1 MAGQSVGAAL
11 VAFVLLAAG
20 GGTAAAQ
27 TPRAAAAPGCPSG
40 PVALTFDDGPGV
52 HTPAVLDLLAARG
65 VPATFFPTGGL
76 VDRHPGLVRRAA
88 AEGHVVGNH
97 TYGHENL
104 THLADALIHATVIR
118 TTQAIQRAGVRA
130 APLVRPPYGAT
141 NARVHHAIRALG
153 SVQLLWTVDPQD
165 WRGHSPDTIA
175 AHVLGRLAPGA
186 VVVLHDG
193 SPRTPNTIGA
203 LPRIIDEGRARG
215 FCFGVLDDAGAVVMP
230 APPTPPPPAP
240 KQVAPPQLVEVLSG
254 GDRYATGVAVSR
266 ATWPGLVPAVVL
278 AEGEAWADAVSG
290 SVLAAA
296 VGGPLLLTRGDRLD
310 PGIAEEL
317 RRLAPEI
324 AYLLGPLDPAVED
337 ALWAQ
342 NIEVRRLRG
351 PDRYTTSEMIADAAV
366 GHGADPSTV
375 VVATGDRF
383 PDALAAAPLA
393 AGQRH
398 PILLAR
404 PSEDHTRLTRIVQR
418 LGTARTWVVGGS
430 AALPEVTVLG
440 LPGMERIAGPTR
452 TATAAVLATRAV
464 QLGYASKPLV
474 ASGWSAP
481 DGLTGSGLAA
491 RQRRPILL
499 TGPAELSPDVHAW
512 LRDHR
517 STAVTVLG
525 GPAAVGPGALCQLRT
540 GLDRPDAC

>member
-1 MAGQSVGAAL
+1 MAGQSVAAAL
-11 VAFVLLAAG
+11 VVLVLLAAG
-20 GGTAAAQ
+20 SGTAAAQ
-27 TPRAAAAPGCPSG
+27 GAAAGCPSG

-65 VPATFFPTGGL
+65 VLATFFPTGVL
-76 VDRHPGLVRRAA
+76 VDRHPEVVRRAA
-88 AEGHVVGNH
+88 ADGHVVGNH

-104 THLADALIHATVIR
+104 TRLADPLINATVVR

-141 NARVHHAIRALG
+141 NARVHHAIRAVG
-153 SVQLLWTVDPQD
+153 SVQVLWTVDPQD
-165 WRGHSPDTIA
+165 WRGHSPGAVA

-193 SPRTPNTIGA
+193 SSRTPNTIGA

-215 FCFGVLDDAGAVVMP
+215 FCFGVLDDAGAVVVP
-230 APPTPPPPAP
+230 APRPPPPP
-240 KQVAPPQLVEVLSG
+240 PPQQVAPPQLVEVVSG

-266 ATWPGLVPAVVL
+266 ATWPGPVPAVVL
-278 AEGEAWADAVSG
+278 AEGGAWADAVSG
-290 SVLAAA
+290 GVLAAA
-296 VGGPLLLTRGDRLD
+296 AGGPLLLTRGDRLD
-310 PGIAEEL
+310 PAVDEEL
-317 RRLAPEI
+317 RRLVPEV
-324 AYLLGPLDPAVED
+324 AYLLGPLDPAVEA
-337 ALWAQ
+337 ALRAR
-342 NIEVRRLRG
+342 NIAVRRLRG
-351 PDRYTTSEMIADAAV
+351 PDRYTTSEMVADAAV
-366 GHGADPSTV
+366 EHGADPSTV

-383 PDALAAAPLA
+383 PDALAATPLA
-393 AGQRH
+393 AGRRH

-404 PSEDHTRLTRIVQR
+404 PSEDHTRLTGIVRR
-418 LGTARTWVVGGS
+418 LGTDRTWVVGGT
-430 AALPEVTVLG
+430 AALPEATVLG
-440 LPGMERIAGPTR
+440 LPGLERIAGPTR
-452 TATAAVLATRAV
+452 TATAAVLAARAV
-464 QLGYASKPLV
+464 QLGYAPSPLV

-491 RQRRPILL
+491 QQRRPLLL
-499 TGPAELSPDVHAW
+499 TGPTALSPDVHAW